1 MENDQDA
8 IKSKGTS
15 PQVKGQGPSPEA
27 DEGLFF
33 EIHVQGHLDSTWSD
47 WLEGLEVRLLDN
59 GEMVLYGPSPD
70 QAALLGVLNKLGH
83 LNLALLSVNQADR
96 KEQGKNERNTNQES

>member
-1 MENDQDA
+1 MEKDQDGS
-8 IKSKGTS
+8 KSEGIS
-15 PQVKGQGPSPEA
+15 PQVEGQSNSSASG
-27 DEGLFF
+27 EGLFF

-59 GEMVLYGPSPD
+59 REMILYGPIPD

-83 LNLALLSVNQADR
+83 LNLALLSVNQVER
-96 KEQGKNERNTNQES
+96 KEREK